1 MRTLQDGQVYKLE
14 RSWAYRYRTDDGKR
28 PQQGGFRTKGEARAA
43 LNEALRRASL
53 GAAHRP
59 DPPTLAN
66 LVDEY
71 LGQHAAEEITLV
83 TLRYRLQHAVAAFGA
98 TRVDRLT
105 TPEIGAWRKRLPEG
119 SAHYVHRALRQ
130 VLRYGVRCKYLDDN
144 PAALAPNPAPKRSEM
159 KIFSWPEVETV
170 ALELLQM
177 YRAIP
182 VFAAGTGLRP
192 EEWIGLER
200 RDIDRQTR
208 TVSVQRV
215 FSNARLKEFGKTDR
229 SRRRVPLRKRVI
241 EALDAIAPRL
251 DTPLLFPGPRG
262 GHLDL
267 HNFRER
273 HWKAAL
279 RAAGLDYRRPY
290 DLRHTYATFSIAAG
304 VSLFALGRRMGTSL
318 EMIDKTY
325 GHLAPDADEYELA
338 LLDAFDDRVSRRD
351 GHVLDT
357 AD

>member
-1 MRTLQDGQVYKLE
+1 M
-14 RSWAYRYRTDDGKR
+14 A
-28 PQQGGFRTKGEARAA
+28 GG
-43 LNEALRRASL
+43 
-53 GAAHRP
+53 
-59 DPPTLAN
+59 
-66 LVDEY
+66 
-71 LGQHAAEEITLV
+71 
-83 TLRYRLQHAVAAFGA
+83 
-98 TRVDRLT
+98 
-105 TPEIGAWRKRLPEG
+105 
-119 SAHYVHRALRQ
+119 
-130 VLRYGVRCKYLDDN
+130 
-144 PAALAPNPAPKRSEM
+144 
-159 KIFSWPEVETV
+159 ETV
-170 ALELLQM
+170 ALELPQM
-177 YRAIP
+177 HRAIP

-241 EALDAIAPRL
+241 EALDAIPPRL